1 MSRQSEHQGTATP
14 RAEDATDAQEGT
26 DLVSD
31 PQRPSDH
38 VDSAPAP
45 RERDASGG
53 AEVAQPK
60 LGLVGYLRFFWR
72 QLTSMRTA
80 LFLLMLLALAAIPG
94 SLVPQRTADPNG
106 VVQYKSDHPALY
118 PVLDKLQVFDTYT
131 SVWFSA
137 IYLLLFVSLIGC
149 IVPRTKHHWQALR
162 TRPPKTPV
170 RLGRLAGFQSVPVD
184 ATSVTTAADG

>member
-1 MSRQSEHQGTATP
+1 MSPRSDSEHATTE
-14 RAEDATDAQEGT
+14 AEGT
-26 DLVSD
+26 DVVSD
-31 PQRPSDH
+31 PQRPADH
-38 VDSAPAP
+38 VDGTQERP
-45 RERDASGG
+45 ERDGG
-53 AEVAQPK
+53 VTQPK

-106 VVQYKSDHPALY
+106 VVQYRTDHPQLF
-118 PVLDKLQVFDTYT
+118 PVLDALQVFDTYT

-162 TRPPKTPV
+162 TRRRRPRCASGVSP
-170 RLGRLAGFQSVPVD
+170 G
-184 ATSVTTAADG
+184 TAACR